1 VRKDRLSGTC
11 TDRYKD
17 IYKDIMPDRLPV
29 TGTSTVEIADLAALD
44 GLAARL
50 AKPARAGDAFTLT
63 GELGAGKTTF
73 SRAFIAALAKR
84 ENVAP
89 PLDVPSPT
97 FTLMQSYD
105 IGSLQVFH
113 FDLYR
118 LKNAEETLELGI
130 EDTAYEGIALIEW
143 PERLGPYM
151 PRNRLDIDL
160 AITGEGS
167 RRATLQ
173 AHGSMAQRYKEMRYK
188 ENP

>member
-1 VRKDRLSGTC
+1 MR
-11 TDRYKD
+11 
-17 IYKDIMPDRLPV
+17 
-29 TGTSTVEIADLAALD
+29 TVEIADLAALD
-44 GLAARL
+44 AFAARL
-50 AKPARAGDAFTLT
+50 AGPARAGDAFTLS

-73 SRAFIAALAKR
+73 SRAFIGALAKR
-84 ENVAP
+84 ENVP
-89 PLDVPSPT
+89 PPSDVPSPT

-118 LKNAEETLELGI
+118 LKNPEETLELGI

-151 PRNRLDIDL
+151 PRDCLDINFT
-160 AITGEGS
+160 IVGEGS

-173 AHGSMAQRYKEMRYK
+173 AHGAMAQRYKEL
-188 ENP
+188 P